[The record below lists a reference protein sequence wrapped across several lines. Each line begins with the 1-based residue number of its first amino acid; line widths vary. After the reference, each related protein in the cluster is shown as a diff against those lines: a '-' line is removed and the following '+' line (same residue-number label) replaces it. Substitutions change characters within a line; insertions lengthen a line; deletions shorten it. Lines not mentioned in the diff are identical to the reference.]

1 MDEKLQGFHVSRL
14 ARDRYQF
21 DDTLFNYLGKAFIA
35 NFHAARGF
43 ANRMN
48 QRRNI
53 GSFPNQIVPASQ
65 VNAVAL
71 IQGIM
76 HYIFRLYLQRQPQLL
91 PTALEQLRA
100 EFGPDLDK
108 TLRRFLDEFP
118 PQPVYNRVLEPQ
130 EFLAGSSEA
139 RSNQEVALEE
149 LVMLWLA
156 NSNPAYSAFA
166 ELFGDDALKQQ
177 TAYSRITAELNGYF
191 RGVAKDDPGDAR
203 FPGGMSI
210 IDLLLEPVRAA
221 PYSLEGQLRYL
232 AERWGSVVG
241 AYTFRLLTAMDILKE
256 DFRAIPGPGGPGG
269 KGTTPVPY
277 YDRAD
282 LEFEAYTPDR
292 DWMPNLVMLAK
303 NAYVW
308 LDQLSKKY
316 GRIITTLDQIPDE
329 ELDRLAAWGITGL
342 WLIGLWERSQA
353 SQRIKQMTGNPD
365 AVASAYS
372 LFDYQIAGRLGGQA
386 ALDNLHERAWKR
398 GVRLASDMVPNHV
411 GIDGRWVIEHPDWF
425 LSLDYSPYPNYTFNG
440 PNLSWDGRVGIY
452 LEDHYYDRSDAAVVF
467 KRVDHYTGDT
477 RYIYHGNDGTSM
489 PWNDTA
495 QLNYLNPEMREAM
508 IQTILHIARQF
519 PIIRFDAAMTLV
531 KRHIQRLW
539 FPEPGTGGAIPSR
552 AEHGLTKAEFDRL
565 MPEEFWR
572 EVVDRAA
579 VEAPDTLLLAEA
591 FWLLEGYFVRTLGM
605 HRVYNSAF
613 MNMLRDEENAK
624 YRSVI
629 KNTIEFDPEVLRRY
643 VNFLNNPDE
652 KTAVEQFG
660 KDDKYFGVTTLLVTM
675 PGLPMIGHG
684 QIEGFAEKY
693 GMEYYRAY
701 WDEQPDTY
709 LIQRHEREI
718 FPLCRRRYLFA
729 GVENFLLY
737 DFYAVGGGVDE
748 NVFAFSNRVGDE
760 RALVLYNNAFN
771 NTRGWIQVSA
781 AYSVKT
787 GDGDNR
793 RLIQRTV
800 AEGLGIP
807 ADDSQYVI
815 FREHRSGLEYIRNC
829 RELSDQGFYA
839 ELNAYQCIVLLD
851 FRIVASSPAR
861 PYAELAAYLGG
872 RGVPSMDEAMSEI
885 TLKSVRGPF
894 RELVNTDT
902 LQRVLEARETP
913 DEALLDEVQEK
924 TLRLV
929 EAVQA
934 FVGEAE
940 VEAPA
945 QQAVADELADEE
957 AAEAVDE
964 DEIPAKDAAS
974 LAGQFALSVRG
985 TLGKLLALPLEAVP
999 ESIAPVLEKLDSD
1012 PAVWGGLYSWLVL
1025 QALGDADQSRSW
1037 IDEWLLGRIIMTAL
1051 QEAGAADADA
1061 ARTVTAVKLATGQ
1074 RDLFTGSPDERAD
1087 KLLETLLD
1095 DTDAQQLLNVN
1106 HFQGVLWFNQEGFD
1120 TLLLW
1125 LVLLAQLNGAP
1136 EALKRRYATVERLLA
1151 ALPKAGYQVEKLRAA
1166 VRAR

>member
-1 MDEKLQGFHVSRL
+1 MDEQLQGFHVSRL

-21 DDTLFNYLGKAFIA
+21 DDALFTFLGKAWIN
-35 NFHAARGF
+35 NFYAARAF
-43 ANRMN
+43 ASRMN
-48 QRRNI
+48 QKRDI
-53 GSFPNQIVPASQ
+53 GRFPDQTVPASQ

-71 IQGIM
+71 IQGVT
-76 HYIFRLYLQRQPQLL
+76 HYLFRLYLRSHPQLL
-91 PTALEQLRA
+91 PGILERLGTQ
-100 EFGPDLDK
+100 FGSDLDRL
-108 TLRRFLDEFP
+108 LRQFVAEFP
-118 PQPVYNRVLEPQ
+118 PQPVYHRELEPGQ
-130 EFLAGSSEA
+130 FLNDGLDDRPASEI
-139 RSNQEVALEE
+139 ALEE

-156 NSNPAYSAFA
+156 NANPAYSPFY
-166 ELFGDDALKQQ
+166 ELFGDDALKRQ
-177 TAYSRITAELNGYF
+177 TAYNRITTELTAQFKN
-191 RGVAKDDPGDAR
+191 AAQDDPGDQQ
-203 FPGGMSI
+203 FPGGISI
-210 IDLLLEPVRAA
+210 LDLLLEPVRAA
-221 PYSLEGQLRYL
+221 PYSLDGQLRFL
-232 AERWGSVVG
+232 AERWGGVVG
-241 AYTFRLLTAMDILKE
+241 SSIFRLLTAMDILKE
-256 DFRAIPGPGGPGG
+256 DFRAVPGTGGPGG
-269 KGTTPVPY
+269 KGSTPVPQY
-277 YDRAD
+277 GAAD

-292 DWMPNLVMLAK
+292 EWMPNLVMLAK

-316 GRIITTLDQIPDE
+316 GQIITSLDRIPDE

-342 WLIGLWERSQA
+342 WLIGLWERSIA

-372 LFDYQIAGRLGGQA
+372 LLDYQIAARLGGEP
-386 ALDNLHERAWKR
+386 ALNNLRERAWKR
-398 GVRLASDMVPNHV
+398 GIRLASDMVPNHV
-411 GIDGRWVIEHPDWF
+411 GIDGRWVVEHPDWF
-425 LSLDYSPYPNYTFNG
+425 LSLDYSPYPNYSFNG

-508 IQTILHIARQF
+508 IQTILYIARQF

-552 AEHGLTKAEFDRL
+552 AEHGLTKADFDRL

-660 KDDKYFGVTTLLVTM
+660 KGDKYFGATTLLVTM

-718 FPLCRRRYLFA
+718 FPLCRQRYLFA
-729 GVENFLLY
+729 GVENFLLF
-737 DFYAVGGGVDE
+737 DFYTDGGVDE
-748 NVFAFSNRVGDE
+748 NVFAYSNRVGDE
-760 RALVLYNNAFN
+760 RGVVLYNNAYTT
-771 NTRGWIQVSA
+771 TRGWIRLSA

-787 GDGDNR
+787 GEGDNR
-793 RLIQRTV
+793 RLIQRTLGD
-800 AEGLGIP
+800 GLGAP
-807 ADDSQYVI
+807 VEDGWYCI
-815 FREHRSGLEYIRNC
+815 FREQRSGLEYIRSC
-829 RELSDQGFYA
+829 RELNDQGFYA
-839 ELNAYQCIVLLD
+839 ELNAYQCLVLLD
-851 FRIVASSPAR
+851 FHFVAHTAVQ
-861 PYAELAAYLGG
+861 PYGELAAYLGG
-872 RGVPSMDEAMSEI
+872 RGVPSMDEAMREI
-885 TLKSVRGPF
+885 TLKSVRAPF
-894 RELVNTDT
+894 RELVNEP
-902 LQRVLEARETP
+902 LLRRLLAAWETP
-913 DEALLDEVQEK
+913 DETLLDEIEEQ

-929 EAVQA
+929 EAVREFA
-934 FVGEAE
+934 VAAESEAE
-940 VEAPA
+940 APDAVTEEQAGIETAETAAGAEATEAQPVLAAEEIAQSLRASVERLLMLPLPEVPEFIDLLLAGVTDNPA
-945 QQAVADELADEE
+945 Q
-957 AAEAVDE
+957 
-964 DEIPAKDAAS
+964 
-974 LAGQFALSVRG
+974 
-985 TLGKLLALPLEAVP
+985 
-999 ESIAPVLEKLDSD
+999 
-1012 PAVWGGLYSWLVL
+1012 WGGLYAWLVL
-1025 QALGDADQSRSW
+1025 QTLGSAEQSRSW
-1037 IDEWLLGRIIMTAL
+1037 LDEWLLGRIIAAAL
-1051 QEAGAADADA
+1051 RETGAAEDEAS
-1061 ARTVTAVKLATGQ
+1061 RTVTAVKLATAQ
-1074 RDLFTGSPDERAD
+1074 RDLFTGSADERAD
-1087 KLLETLLD
+1087 KLLETLLQEP
-1095 DTDAQQLLNVN
+1095 DAQVLLNVN
-1106 HFQGVLWFNQEGFD
+1106 HFRDVLWFNQEGFD
-1120 TLLLW
+1120 TLLRW
-1125 LVLLAQLNGAP
+1125 LVLLAQLKGQP
-1136 EALKRRYATVERLLA
+1136 EALERRYAVIEQLQA
-1151 ALPKAGYQVEKLRAA
+1151 AAEQSGYQVDKLRAGL
-1166 VRAR
+1166 RAG